1 MLDAN
6 KNNMK
11 KIWGVLE
18 DIVNKSK
25 ARKIQSEF
33 KLNDGN
39 ITSNKLVISE
49 KFNEFFINIGPSLA
63 EKIPKIARTPE
74 SYLGQRIND
83 TIF

>member
-1 MLDAN
+1 MPI
-6 KNNMK
+6 KTTWK
-11 KIWGVLE
+11 KTWGVLE

-63 EKIPKIARTPE
+63 EKFLK
-74 SYLGQRIND
+74 SLGLRNPILGKELMIQY
-83 TIF
+83 F